1 MPFRRRP
8 GGDAGR
14 VSTAITGAVDA
25 ALALDA
31 PTFQSAA
38 VGLAALPPEQAGL
51 VAGAVVRSLL
61 EEQHPDGVDAEGI
74 GTVLAR
80 CYQGASRWLPQG
92 SVAVE
97 ALMAVLSSALGIH
110 EPGVTYAEITGPSS
124 RPDADPLDPQSDGTL
139 VRAVPPGPLEYAR
152 HAALLIAD
160 LLITG
165 PPSPGAPSPGALSPN
180 AASSG
185 GVSAEVL
192 AAARGRLDSHL
203 DLAFGEIARSE
214 TMEQP

>member
-1 MPFRRRP
+1 
-8 GGDAGR
+8 
-14 VSTAITGAVDA
+14 
-25 ALALDA
+25 
-31 PTFQSAA
+31 
-38 VGLAALPPEQAGL
+38 
-51 VAGAVVRSLL
+51 
-61 EEQHPDGVDAEGI
+61 
-74 GTVLAR
+74 
-80 CYQGASRWLPQG
+80 
-92 SVAVE
+92 
-97 ALMAVLSSALGIH
+97 MAVLSSALGIH

-124 RPDADPLDPQSDGTL
+124 RPDADRLDPQSDSTL

-165 PPSPGAPSPGALSPN
+165 PPSPGALSPN

>member
-25 ALALDA
+25 ALAPDA

-61 EEQHPDGVDAEGI
+61 EEQHPDGVDTEGI

-80 CYQGASRWLPQG
+80 CYQGASRWLPRG

-124 RPDADPLDPQSDGTL
+124 RPDADRLDPQSDSTL

-165 PPSPGAPSPGALSPN
+165 PPSPGALSPN

-192 AAARGRLDSHL
+192 AAARERLDSHL